1 MTILPL
7 SCICGKKIVIE
18 TDDVKFLKEVKEKWE
33 RKHRK
38 CGNKKN
44 EH

>member
-18 TDDVKFLKEVKEKWE
+18 TDDQKFLKEVQKKWEKQHKKCKEK
-33 RKHRK
+33 K
-38 CGNKKN
+38 
-44 EH
+44 